1 MVPKTLLKELRLT
14 IRLSNTWR
22 APSATTVTPPKVSR
36 SPSKILQS
44 WQMALGCPVSAKALW
59 QWADVQTELR
69 KHALFT
75 RCPLSHRSTLVSA
88 WVLLCCRQKWL
99 HIGLW
104 ATMALD
110 EISSDPSPSCSSY
123 LGTQDNLQ
131 PCGALQFIH
140 NCVWSRGNTP
150 LPPFF
155 TENPSLQAHLCG
167 CLHIPRRPAHPS
179 AKGKSKQPVL
189 ITSIGVVL

>member
-75 RCPLSHRSTLVSA
+75 RCPISHRSTLVSA

-110 EISSDPSPSCSSY
+110 GISSDPLTLLFFIPGRNSGQSAAMWGTAVHPQLCMKPREHTSSS
-123 LGTQDNLQ
+123 LLHWESFPT
-131 PCGALQFIH
+131 
-140 NCVWSRGNTP
+140 STP
-150 LPPFF
+150 LRFLWHPQETCTSQCWGKKASSPCW
-155 TENPSLQAHLCG
+155 SHL
-167 CLHIPRRPAHPS
+167 
-179 AKGKSKQPVL
+179 
-189 ITSIGVVL
+189 